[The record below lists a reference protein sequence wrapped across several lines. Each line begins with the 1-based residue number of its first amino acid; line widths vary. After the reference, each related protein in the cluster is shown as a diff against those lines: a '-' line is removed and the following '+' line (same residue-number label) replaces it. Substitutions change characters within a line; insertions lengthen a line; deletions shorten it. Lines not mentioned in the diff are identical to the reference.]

1 MLSISTAFL
10 VLASMALA
18 SPVPTQERGITTM
31 HEGRARLSFAE
42 RADILGLSLDDLISQ
57 DRQNV
62 LAKYR
67 QNVNLVKVSTCHDHS

>member
-18 SPVPTQERGITTM
+18 SPVPAQERGITTM

-67 QNVNLVKVSTCHDHS
+67 QNVNLVKVSSSHDHG